1 MLLQFTTA
9 RLIKNYD
16 NVLLQLTIAWLLQFP
31 QLLLQFTTVAITIYD
46 RYYNSRQNT
55 PVHVINSTLANLQD
69 KTFIT
74 ALCV

>member
-16 NVLLQLTIAWLLQFP
+16 NVLLQLTIAWLLQFS
-31 QLLLQFTTVAITIYD
+31 QLLQFTTVAITIYD
-46 RYYNSRQNT
+46 RYYNLRQNT
-55 PVHVINSTLANLQD
+55 PVHVINSKLANLQD